1 MSNSS
6 SLSIKNDAED
16 SDSSNSE
23 KIELK
28 NKEPVKKRES
38 SSSSS
43 EDEKAKVV
51 ISNRVA
57 VTEKVEISSVN
68 QKTVEISIN
77 KEEKPSLLKPL
88 VNKNETKPK
97 SIKRSVSANKT
108 IKESGDENKETKSK
122 NSWERST
129 RIDKKLNE
137 IYYMSALHGNQLP
150 IDEKPPMIVK
160 KKPKKPK
167 RKTVDKD
174 KKLSRSVSAELVSKI
189 KADNKSIKKRKDSS
203 SSEYSEDKSKSTIS
217 EKKVKTKRNSISSTQ
232 SQDLLA
238 RKPPL
243 LFPEGK
249 VQHDD
254 ANKNEKER
262 IALNS
267 SQLANKTSSRRRV
280 ITREVLEFDVHR
292 EYRPKIDSHAIT
304 HHFFHKEDEQQ
315 YFVRALKK
323 DISTYLNAKLKED
336 RFRVLYREFADKK
349 PKYNYDFEVPLLY
362 KQGINNKRW
371 VTGQRFHS
379 VDINLFKHNKNDD
392 DNDEGLYLNTTS
404 GCVPIEKYFYKK

>member
-6 SLSIKNDAED
+6 RSSIKNDTED
-16 SDSSNSE
+16 SDTSNSG

-28 NKEPVKKRES
+28 NKEPVKKRDS

-43 EDEKAKVV
+43 EDEKGKVV

-68 QKTVEISIN
+68 QKTVEISIV
-77 KEEKPSLLKPL
+77 KEEKPSLLKTL

-97 SIKRSVSANKT
+97 SMNRSVSANKT
-108 IKESGDENKETKSK
+108 TKEAGDEKQETKSK

-137 IYYMSALHGNQLP
+137 IYYMSALYGNQVP
-150 IDEKPPMIVK
+150 IDEKPPIIVK
-160 KKPKKPK
+160 KKSKKPK
-167 RKTVDKD
+167 RKTVDKN
-174 KKLSRSVSAELVSKI
+174 KKITRSVSAQLVSEI
-189 KADNKSIKKRKDSS
+189 KPGNKSIKKRKDSS
-203 SSEYSEDKSKSTIS
+203 SSEYSEDKSKSTSS

-232 SQDLLA
+232 SQDSLA

-249 VQHDD
+249 IQHDD
-254 ANKNEKER
+254 ANKNEQHG

-267 SQLANKTSSRRRV
+267 SKSATTKTSSRRRV
-280 ITREVLEFDVHR
+280 VTEEVVECNVYR

-323 DISTYLNAKLKED
+323 DM
-336 RFRVLYREFADKK
+336 
-349 PKYNYDFEVPLLY
+349 
-362 KQGINNKRW
+362 
-371 VTGQRFHS
+371 
-379 VDINLFKHNKNDD
+379 
-392 DNDEGLYLNTTS
+392 
-404 GCVPIEKYFYKK
+404 